1 MTLAALAVLAG
12 LVLLMWS
19 AERFVVS
26 ASDLAARFGMPPL
39 LIGMLVVGFGTSAPE
54 MTVSVLASLGGNPG
68 IALGNAYGSNITNL
82 ALILGLTALV
92 APVAVQSR
100 VVKREL
106 PLLLGLTAV
115 AGVQLIDGEVSRADA
130 GVLLVLFVG
139 VLGWSLLQARRQ
151 PGDPLGHDVEQE
163 LAQHRPSSTGR
174 SVLGLVIALAVLIGS
189 SRLLV
194 WGAVEIAQ
202 AAGLSD
208 LVIGLTVIAIGTSLP
223 ELASSLVAARR
234 GEHDLAFGNLVGSNL
249 FNTLVVIGLAGLARP
264 LPVTETLLQRDL
276 PVMIGLTALVLL
288 YGFDLRGRRRI
299 NRLEGLSLVAI
310 FVAYTAWLLFGSV
323 PPASS

>member
-1 MTLAALAVLAG
+1 MTLAVLAVIAG
-12 LVLLMWS
+12 LVLLLWS

-26 ASDLAARFGMPPL
+26 ASDLAARFGVPPL
-39 LIGMLVVGFGTSAPE
+39 LIGMIVFGFGTSAPE

-82 ALILGLTALV
+82 ALILGLTALI
-92 APVAVQSR
+92 APVTVQSSI
-100 VVKREL
+100 VKREL
-106 PLLLGLTAV
+106 PLLLGVTAI
-115 AGVQLIDGEVSRADA
+115 AGVQLIDGEVSRLDA
-130 GVLLVLFVG
+130 TVLMVLFAG

-151 PGDPLGHDVEQE
+151 PRDPLGGDVERE
-163 LAQHRPSSTGR
+163 LAMHRPRSTAR
-174 SVLGLVIALAVLIGS
+174 SAFGLVLGLAVLIGS

-249 FNTLVVIGLAGLARP
+249 FNTLIVIGLAGLARP
-264 LPVTETLLQRDL
+264 LPVSDALLHRDL
-276 PVMIGLTALVLL
+276 PVMIGLTVLVLL

-299 NRLEGLSLVAI
+299 NRIEGASLIAI
-310 FVAYTAWLLFGSV
+310 FVAYTAWLLL
-323 PPASS
+323 